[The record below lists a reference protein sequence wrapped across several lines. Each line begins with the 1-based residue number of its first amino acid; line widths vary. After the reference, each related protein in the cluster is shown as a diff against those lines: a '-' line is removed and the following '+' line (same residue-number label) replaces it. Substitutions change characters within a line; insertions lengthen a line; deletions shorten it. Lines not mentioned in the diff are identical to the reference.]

1 MKKVIVAPLYWG
13 LGHASRCVPII
24 NALKRNHFTPVL
36 ASDGEALYFL
46 QKEFP
51 ELEVITLPSYQISY
65 GKNLKWSLLKKLF
78 SIQKVV
84 QQERKIID
92 AYIENN
98 SNVVGIISDNRFGV
112 RSQKVPSVYTTH
124 QLNVLSGLFTP
135 LTSFIHQRIIR
146 KFDECWIPDEP
157 DSQFSGKLSIATK
170 KLRQKYIGVLS
181 RFQEKQSAEEI
192 DILIVLSGPEPN
204 RSALERKMIEVFK
217 DSERSVILVRGK
229 VESEQIKRKE
239 GKIQLVNYM
248 LSAELESAMN
258 AARLVVCRSGYSS
271 VMDLV
276 SLRKTALLIPTEG
289 QNEQE
294 YLGRYLQEKGYFSYA
309 RETDFSIN
317 SLELVQAYDLKL
329 ERKELEEELFGLFK
343 RK

>member
-24 NALKRNHFTPVL
+24 HALKRNHFTPVL

-65 GKNLKWSLLKKLF
+65 GKNLKWSLVKKLF

-84 QQERKIID
+84 KQERKVID
-92 AYIENN
+92 AYVENN
-98 SNVVGIISDNRFGV
+98 SNVVGIISDNRFSV
-112 RSQKVPSVYTTH
+112 RSHKVPSVYITH
-124 QLNVLSGLFTP
+124 QLNVLSGFFTP

-157 DSQFSGKLSIATK
+157 GSQFSGKLSLTTK
-170 KLRQKYIGVLS
+170 KLHQKYIGILS
-181 RFQEKQSAEEI
+181 RFKEKHSTEEAGV
-192 DILIVLSGPEPN
+192 LIVLSGPEPN
-204 RSALERKMIEVFK
+204 RSELERRMIEVFK
-217 DSERSVILVRGK
+217 HSERSVTLVRGK

-239 GKIQLVNYM
+239 GKIQVVNYM
-248 LSAELESAMN
+248 LSEELENVINSAEL
-258 AARLVVCRSGYSS
+258 VICRSGYSS

-276 SLRKTALLIPTEG
+276 SLGKKALLIPTEG

-294 YLGRYLQEKGYFSYA
+294 YLGRYLQEKGYFSYV
-309 RETDFSIN
+309 REKDFSIN
-317 SLELVQAYDLKL
+317 SVELALRYDLKF
-329 ERKELEEELFGLFK
+329 ERKELEEDLFGLFK